1 MNQSAAESIGF
12 LQINKNRGMM
22 SLYMFKATYTSASI
36 KAMVENPTDR
46 SGLIAKACDTFGGKM
61 LQFLMAF
68 GEDDAIVICE
78 LPDDVAAAAIAAQVA
93 ASGGCS
99 RINTIQ
105 LLSVED
111 WVKACTMARDVA
123 SGYAAPS
130 K

>member
-1 MNQSAAESIGF
+1 
-12 LQINKNRGMM
+12 M

-36 KAMVENPTDR
+36 KVMVENPTDR
-46 SGLIAKACDTFGGKM
+46 SGMIAQACETFGGKM
-61 LQFLMAF
+61 LHFLMAF

-78 LPDDVAAAAIAAQVA
+78 LPDDVAAAIAAQVA

-111 WVKACTMARDVA
+111 WVKACTMARDVF
-123 SGYAAPS
+123 SGYQAPT

>member
-1 MNQSAAESIGF
+1 MNQSAAGSIGF

-46 SGLIAKACDTFGGKM
+46 SGIIAKACDTFGGKM

-78 LPDDVAAAAIAAQVA
+78 LPDDVTAAAIAAQVA

-99 RINTIQ
+99 RINTTQ
-105 LLSVED
+105 FLSVED
-111 WVKACTMARDVA
+111 WVKACTMARDVS
-123 SGYAAPS
+123 SGYQAPS